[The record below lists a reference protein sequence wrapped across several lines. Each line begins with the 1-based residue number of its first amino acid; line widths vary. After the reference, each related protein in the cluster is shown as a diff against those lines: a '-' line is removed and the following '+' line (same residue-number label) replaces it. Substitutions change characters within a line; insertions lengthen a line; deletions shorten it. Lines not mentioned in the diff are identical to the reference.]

1 MAGGHVRYRHLSRTS
16 AARQALLRG
25 QVTQLVM
32 HEHIKTTYAKAKET
46 QRMAD
51 KLITL
56 AKRDTVT
63 SRKQVQA
70 ILYTPHDL
78 LPKVFGT
85 LKQRYADRAGG
96 YTRVTRTEPHD
107 SYDQAESAVLEFVDG
122 PRDSRFMMTAMAVAR
137 DRARNVGSTDITKM
151 NVKKVTRGRSP
162 EEFEKMVQRLL
173 TQYGHSLKQEFK
185 PEHKVAK
192 EL

>member
-1 MAGGHVRYRHLSRTS
+1 MAGGHVKYRHLSRTS

-46 QRMAD
+46 QRMAE
-51 KLITL
+51 KLVTL
-56 AKRDTVT
+56 AKRDSVT

-70 ILYTPHDL
+70 MLYNPHDL
-78 LPKVFGT
+78 LPKVFST
-85 LKQRYADRAGG
+85 LKNRYAARDGG

-107 SYDQAESAVLEFVDG
+107 TYDQAESAILEFVDG

-137 DRARNVGSTDITKM
+137 DRARGAPSTDITKL
-151 NVKKVTRGRSP
+151 NVKKVTRGRP
-162 EEFEKMVQRLL
+162 TEEFEAMVERLL
-173 TQYGHSLKQEFK
+173 KKYGHVLKKDLK
-185 PEHKVAK
+185 PEHVVAK